1 MRILMLLSNPYM
13 VDPRVQKEAM
23 ALAEQGHEIAVI
35 IWDRRLEYCP
45 EDVVDGI
52 HLYRIHNTALMKLA
66 PNDLFR
72 NPLWWRAAYTKA
84 KELFRGGFAFDVV
97 HCHDLD
103 TLQAGVWLKRRFPIK
118 LVYDAHE
125 LWGYLIEKD
134 VPRFIVKQTFALE
147 KHLVKQTDHIIT
159 VSPPFVDYFTGLT
172 EKPITLIMNCKDLK
186 YTTYAPPQDEIFN
199 LLYIGGMKKR
209 RFFPDIIDIM
219 GNLEGVRLT
228 LAGKTEDLYYQMKEY
243 STKYDNVTFKGTI
256 PTEEILPLTRSC
268 HATFII
274 VDPSSNHYQRT
285 LFNKQFES
293 MVCGRPIIVTR
304 GTYAGT
310 MTEDLQCG
318 LTVDYTKDSVTKAI
332 IRLRDNPQLCRSLG
346 EHALQAAKNQYN
358 WKNER
363 KKLHR
368 VYEEL

>member
-1 MRILMLLSNPYM
+1 MRILMFLSKSYM

-23 ALAEQGHEIAVI
+23 TLAEQGHEIAVI
-35 IWDRRLEYCP
+35 VWDRHLEYRP
-45 EDVVDGI
+45 EDIVDGI
-52 HLYRIHNTALMKLA
+52 HLYHIHNTSLMQVA

-72 NPLWWRAAYTKA
+72 NPLWWRTAYKKA
-84 KELFRGGFAFDVV
+84 RQLFKEGFPFDVV

-103 TLQAGVWLKRRFPIK
+103 TLQIGVWLKRKFNVK
-118 LVYDAHE
+118 LIYDAHE

-134 VPRFIVKQTFALE
+134 VPRFVVRRTFALE
-147 KHLVKQTDHIIT
+147 KRLVQHADHIIT
-159 VSPPFVDYFTGLT
+159 VSPPFVDYFSALT
-172 EKPITLIMNCKDLK
+172 KKPITLVMNCKDLRYK
-186 YTTYAPPQDEIFN
+186 NYAPPKDDVFN

-209 RFFPDIIDIM
+209 RFFPEIIDIM
-219 GNLEGVRLT
+219 GNMKEARLT
-228 LAGKTEDLYYQMKEY
+228 LAGKIEDLYYQMKEY
-243 STKYDNVTFKGTI
+243 SEKYDNVAFLGTI
-256 PTEEILPLTRSC
+256 PTKEILPLTRSC

-285 LFNKQFES
+285 LFNKQFEA

-310 MTEDLQCG
+310 MTDDLQCG
-318 LTVDYTKDSVTKAI
+318 LTVDYTKESVTKAI

-346 EHALQAAKNQYN
+346 ENALKAAKEQYN
-358 WKNER
+358 WENER

-368 VYEEL
+368 VYEEI